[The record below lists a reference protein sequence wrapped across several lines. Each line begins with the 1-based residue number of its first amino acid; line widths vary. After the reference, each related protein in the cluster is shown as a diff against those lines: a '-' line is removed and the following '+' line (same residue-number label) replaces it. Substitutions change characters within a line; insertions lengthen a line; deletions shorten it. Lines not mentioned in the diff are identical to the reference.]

1 MKKKRETFSEQIFL
15 IVYILYAV
23 IMVLVFSILIALYQ
37 KRVLEFKMFLVC
49 ILLFMLGFSLL
60 VYIFEHK
67 IMQPFQRKIKKF
79 KKFNEGLIYE
89 ELFEEDYQMVPELQ
103 EVFQRLHN
111 MLDKQ
116 SAIKISTKQAEYLAL
131 QNQINPH
138 FLYNT
143 LDAIRGDALCAGK
156 EDIANI
162 TEALSKFFRYTIT
175 ETENLVTLESEI
187 ENAENYF
194 AIQEYRFGGKLK
206 IVFNLPEEPQ
216 DILRLKIPKL
226 TLQPIIENAIFHG
239 LEKKANAGVV
249 VVDFEITDTKFYI
262 SIKDD
267 GVGISEEKL
276 EELNAKLER
285 VSVSYVNDERG
296 KSGGIA
302 LKNVCRRIKLLFG
315 EEYGIHVYSL
325 PGMGT
330 DVRITIPNIHSEG
343 SQS

>member
-1 MKKKRETFSEQIFL
+1 MKKKYETFSKQIFL
-15 IVYILYAV
+15 VVFILFALVITLSFSFLIV
-23 IMVLVFSILIALYQ
+23 LYQ
-37 KRVLEFKMFLVC
+37 YQIIDSKVFWGSTFFI
-49 ILLFMLGFSLL
+49 ILLFSFL
-60 VYIFEHK
+60 VYVFEHK
-67 IMQPFQRKIKKF
+67 IMLPYLRKINKF
-79 KKFNEGLIYE
+79 KKFKDGLIYE
-89 ELFEEDYQMVPELQ
+89 ELFEEDYRIVPELQ
-103 EVFQRLHN
+103 EVLQRLHN
-111 MLDKQ
+111 MLDNQ

-175 ETENLVTLESEI
+175 ETENLVTLESEL
-187 ENAENYF
+187 ENVENYF
-194 AIQEYRFGGKLK
+194 AIQEYRFGEKLK
-206 IVFNLPEEPQ
+206 IVFNLPEKQQ
-216 DILRLKIPKL
+216 DILQLKIPKL

-239 LEKKANAGVV
+239 LEKKSNAGLVV
-249 VVDFEITDTKFYI
+249 LDFELSDTKFYI

-267 GVGISEEKL
+267 GVGIPEEKL

-285 VSVSYVNDERG
+285 VSVSYVNDDRG
-296 KSGGIA
+296 KNGGIA

-343 SQS
+343 SRS